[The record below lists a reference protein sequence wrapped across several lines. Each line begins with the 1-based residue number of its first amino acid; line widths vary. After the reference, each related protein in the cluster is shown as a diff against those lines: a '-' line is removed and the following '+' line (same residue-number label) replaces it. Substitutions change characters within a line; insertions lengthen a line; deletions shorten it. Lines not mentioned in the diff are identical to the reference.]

1 MRKSYS
7 VKVLIQTT
15 QLVQRFYLFF
25 IGTYL
30 GATALLAQHAA
41 EEPLK
46 KSIKPDSLLQLTSS
60 GLALPIV
67 FYSPETQVAG
77 GIVGIYYFRLPGS
90 PSTSRA
96 SNIKG
101 DAIYTQLGQLFLQLQ
116 PQIYILN
123 ETYFIDADFSFIR
136 FADKFWGIGNST
148 GWENEERYENEIVR
162 VRLTVFRQLFPK
174 LNIGIQYH
182 NETFTMLSVV
192 PNGALATDPTI
203 LGRKGSK
210 NTGIGLLFNYDSRD
224 NTFSPTHGSFYQ
236 ATLMNYNRVLGGNH
250 DFWLFTFDARKFLA
264 FQDGTVLAVQ
274 GYFSLASGRV
284 PFQMLP
290 RLGGSARMRGFYEG
304 RFRDKQLLVMQ
315 GEYRRPLLWRFGMAV
330 FLGLGSVSGSV
341 DEIALKRL
349 KVAYGIGIRFAITP
363 EERVFARLDFG
374 KAAGTYGFYIQ
385 VNEAF

>member
-1 MRKSYS
+1 MR
-7 VKVLIQTT
+7 
-15 QLVQRFYLFF
+15 RFYQ
-25 IGTYL
+25 
-30 GATALLAQHAA
+30 LLIAFYIVSVSLQAQHAA
-41 EEPLK
+41 DEPVK
-46 KSIKPDSLLQLTSS
+46 KSIKPDSLLKPSAS
-60 GLALPIV
+60 GLVLPIV
-67 FYSPETQVAG
+67 FYSPETQAAG
-77 GIVGIYYFRLPGS
+77 GIIGIYYFRLPGS
-90 PSTSRA
+90 ISTSRA

-101 DAIYTQLGQLFLQLQ
+101 DAVYTQLGQLFLQFQ

-148 GWENEERYENEIVR
+148 GWENEERYEHEIVR
-162 VRLTVFRQLFPK
+162 VRLTMLRQLMPQ
-174 LNIGIQYH
+174 LNIGVQYH

-192 PNGALATDPTI
+192 PNGALATDPSI
-203 LGRKGSK
+203 SGREGSK
-210 NTGIGLLFNYDSRD
+210 NTGIGLLLNYDSRD
-224 NTFSPTHGSFYQ
+224 NPFSPTRGSFYQ
-236 ATLMNYNRVLGGNH
+236 ATLMNYNRRLGGNH
-250 DFWLFTFDARKFLA
+250 DFWLYTFDARKFFALRA
-264 FQDGTVLAVQ
+264 EEVLAVQ
-274 GYFSLASGRV
+274 GYFSFVSGDA

-315 GEYRRPLLWRFGMAV
+315 SEYRRPIVWRFGMAV
-330 FLGLGSVSGSV
+330 FLGLGSVSGSF

-374 KAAGTYGFYIQ
+374 KAAGTHGFYIQ

>member
-1 MRKSYS
+1 MRQFQATF
-7 VKVLIQTT
+7 I
-15 QLVQRFYLFF
+15 FYCFS
-25 IGTYL
+25 
-30 GATALLAQHAA
+30 TALLWAQHAA
-41 EEPLK
+41 DDPIK
-46 KSIKPDSLLQLTSS
+46 KSIKPDSLLTPSSS

-67 FYSPETQVAG
+67 FYSPETQTAG

-90 PSTSRA
+90 LGTSRA

-101 DAIYTQLGQLFLQLQ
+101 DAIYTQLGQLFLQIQ

-162 VRLTVFRQLFPK
+162 VRLTAFRQLLPQ

-182 NETFTMLSVV
+182 NETFTMLSVL
-192 PNGALATDPTI
+192 PNGALATDPNI
-203 LGRKGSK
+203 SGRDGSK
-210 NTGIGLLFNYDSRD
+210 NTGIGLLLNYDSRD
-224 NTFSPTHGSFYQ
+224 NTFSPTSGSFYQ
-236 ATLMNYNRVLGGNH
+236 ATLMNYNRGLGGNH
-250 DFWLFTFDARKFLA
+250 DFWLYTFDARKFFALRSEE
-264 FQDGTVLAVQ
+264 VLALQ
-274 GYFSLASGRV
+274 GYLSFVSGDA

-315 GEYRRPLLWRFGMAV
+315 IEYRRPVVWRFGMAM
-330 FLGLGSVSGSV
+330 FLGLGSVSGNFN
-341 DEIALKRL
+341 EIALKRL
-349 KVAYGIGIRFAITP
+349 KVAYGVGIRFAITP
-363 EERVFARLDFG
+363 EERVFARLDVG
-374 KAAGTYGFYIQ
+374 RAAGTYGFYIQ

>member
-1 MRKSYS
+1 MRRFHA
-7 VKVLIQTT
+7 
-15 QLVQRFYLFF
+15 LVIFYCFCTVSLV
-25 IGTYL
+25 
-30 GATALLAQHAA
+30 AQHAA
-41 EEPLK
+41 DEPIK
-46 KSIKPDSLLQLTSS
+46 KSIKPDSLLTPSSS
-60 GLALPIV
+60 GLVLPII
-67 FYSPETQVAG
+67 FYSPETQAAG

-90 PSTSRA
+90 TSTSRT

-101 DAIYTQLGQLFLQLQ
+101 DAIYTQLGQFFLQFQ

-162 VRLTVFRQLFPK
+162 VRLSMFRQLVPQ

-182 NETFTMLSVV
+182 NETFTMLSIV
-192 PNGALATDPTI
+192 PNGALATNPTI
-203 LGRKGSK
+203 SGREGSR

-224 NTFSPTHGSFYQ
+224 NPFSPTRGSFYQ
-236 ATLMNYNRVLGGNH
+236 ATLMNYNRGLGGNH
-250 DFWLFTFDARKFLA
+250 DFWLYTFDVRKFVALR
-264 FQDGTVLAVQ
+264 TEEVLAVQ
-274 GYFSLASGRV
+274 GYFSFVSGDA

-304 RFRDKQLLVMQ
+304 RFRDKQLLVIQ
-315 GEYRRPLLWRFGMAV
+315 SEYRRPLLWRFGMAV
-330 FLGLGSVSGSV
+330 FLGVGSVSGRF

>member
-1 MRKSYS
+1 MRKSY
-7 VKVLIQTT
+7 KT
-15 QLVQRFYLFF
+15 QLAELLTQFMRRLHLLF
-25 IGTYL
+25 IGICF
-30 GATALLAQHAA
+30 GATSLFAQHAA
-41 EEPLK
+41 DEPIK
-46 KSIKPDSLLQLTSS
+46 KSVRPDSLLTPSSS

-67 FYSPETQVAG
+67 FYSPETQAAA

-90 PSTSRA
+90 LSTSRA

-162 VRLTVFRQLFPK
+162 VRLTVFRQLFPQ

-192 PNGALATDPTI
+192 PNGALATDPSI
-203 LGRKGSK
+203 SGREGSK
-210 NTGIGLLFNYDSRD
+210 NTGIGLLLNYDSRD
-224 NTFSPTHGSFYQ
+224 NPFSPTRGSFYQ
-236 ATLMNYNRVLGGNH
+236 ATLMNYNRGLGGNH
-250 DFWLFTFDARKFLA
+250 DFWLYTFDARKFFALRA
-264 FQDGTVLAVQ
+264 EEVLAVQ
-274 GYFSLASGRV
+274 GYLSFVPGDA

-315 GEYRRPLLWRFGMAV
+315 SEYRRPIVWRFGMAV
-330 FLGLGSVSGSV
+330 FLGLGSVSGSF

-363 EERVFARLDFG
+363 EERVFARIDFG
-374 KAAGTYGFYIQ
+374 KAAGIYGFYIQ